1 MDPRVS
7 IVIPIYNV
15 SRFLDDCMNSLLKAD
30 DVCDMEIFLVDDG
43 STDDSGIVAEK
54 YSQNYKNIRCFH
66 KPNGGLSDARNFGIA
81 HAKGEYVIFVDS
93 DDCVKPKEFA
103 EILKVVYV
111 FSGDVLIW
119 DASVVDEEG
128 NSIDSDQEKYMTH
141 TGVTPFKNF
150 SGEESIKQQLVNH
163 PWFVVSVCLG
173 AYRRQ
178 YLLENNYYF
187 ETGIL
192 YEDDLWK
199 PIVMLN
205 ARKLIYIP
213 IRAYSYRIREG
224 SIIHNVDLRKD
235 KHVESLIYVFNSMY
249 EYYDHNISDILLRKM
264 LESSMTKRYLH
275 AITKLD
281 IFHYKVSRNVPRWK
295 ILRSSGDIK
304 DIIRSLILLLNGR
317 LYCAITRKI
326 ST

>member
-1 MDPRVS
+1 MK
-7 IVIPIYNV
+7 IP
-15 SRFLDDCMNSLLKAD
+15 
-30 DVCDMEIFLVDDG
+30 
-43 STDDSGIVAEK
+43 
-54 YSQNYKNIRCFH
+54 
-66 KPNGGLSDARNFGIA
+66 
-81 HAKGEYVIFVDS
+81 
-93 DDCVKPKEFA
+93 
-103 EILKVVYV
+103 
-111 FSGDVLIW
+111 
-119 DASVVDEEG
+119 
-128 NSIDSDQEKYMTH
+128 
-141 TGVTPFKNF
+141 PFKNF